1 MKATETLS
9 SEHRV
14 ILKALDQL
22 HLAVEQAR
30 KGDFDAERLTVS
42 LSFFRE
48 FADKRHHGK
57 EEDMLFPAMNRRG
70 MPLNG
75 GPLHCMLE
83 EHTLGR
89 SLLKIV
95 GENLPGAR
103 AGDETAKGAVLD
115 AYAEYEAFLRDHIF
129 KEDNILF
136 RMADQVLTPEDQAA
150 LEKSFAAFDA
160 ADVGHKERQAAA
172 V

>member
-1 MKATETLS
+1 MKPTQTLMA
-9 SEHRV
+9 EHQV
-14 ILKALDQL
+14 ILKALDRLRESLQK
-22 HLAVEQAR
+22 AR
-30 KGDFDAERLTVS
+30 DGAFDAEALTVS

-48 FADKRHHGK
+48 YADKRHHGK
-57 EEDMLFPAMNRRG
+57 EEDKLFPAMNRRG
-70 MPLNG
+70 MPLDG

-103 AGDETAKGAVLD
+103 AGDETARGAVVD

-150 LEKSFAAFDA
+150 LEKEFAAFDA
-160 ADVGHKERQAAA
+160 ADPGARERQAAA